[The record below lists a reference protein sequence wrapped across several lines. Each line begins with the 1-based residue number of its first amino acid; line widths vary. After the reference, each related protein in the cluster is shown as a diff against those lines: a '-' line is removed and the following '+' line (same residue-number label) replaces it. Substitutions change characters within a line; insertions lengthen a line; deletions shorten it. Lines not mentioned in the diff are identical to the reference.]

1 MRFDKSIELIIDEV
15 VEDGLGGRTELEKIV
30 DKLNANIE
38 ELSIE
43 ETFKI
48 YGEATTSSI
57 KARVLGKIPNK
68 VDKIKYNEDLYKV
81 ISKRYV
87 KNKTVFLLEL
97 IDDEN

>member
-38 ELSIE
+38 ELSVE

-48 YGEATTSSI
+48 YGEATTNSI
-57 KARVLGKIPNK
+57 KARVLGKISNK

-97 IDDEN
+97 INDEN

>member
-15 VEDGLGGRTELEKIV
+15 VEDGLGGRSQLQKNV
-30 DKLNANIE
+30 DNLYANIE
-38 ELSIE
+38 ELSVE
-43 ETFKI
+43 ETYKI
-48 YGEATTSSI
+48 YGEATTDNI
-57 KARVLGKIPNK
+57 KARVLGR
-68 VDKIKYNEDLYKV
+68 VSVEFDKIKYNDKLYKV